1 MKLRDSVKECGVVG
15 AGGAGFP
22 THMKVGAAADTVIVN
37 GAECEPL
44 LASDKYLMEMEGEKI
59 VRGLEFIM
67 EACGAKKG
75 YIALKEKY
83 SNQLESLT
91 RAIER
96 SSRNDISLF
105 PLGDFYPAG
114 DELILVYEITERVVP
129 EQGIPL
135 QVGCLVENVE
145 TTFNICS
152 AVVNNKPVT
161 RRYLTCTGE
170 VKNPSVVKAHI
181 GTPIAEIIK
190 LCEGATIDEYVVVV
204 GGPFMGRVV
213 TDLETPVT
221 KTTSGI
227 IVLSHD
233 HEIVRRK
240 TLPYEFIVRQS
251 KSVCCQCTYCTE
263 LCPRYLLGHDLQPH
277 LIMRQIGYG
286 VDVPQQVIANAIL
299 CSGCGLCEIYACVMG
314 LSPNKIN
321 TMIKERLGAEGIEP
335 DFPLRKI
342 TVNEMK
348 DYRKIPTERVLNRL
362 HLTKYDTQTLER
374 GVETD
379 PSLVEISLKQH
390 IGAASVP
397 VVKKGDIVKEGTLIA
412 ETKANA
418 LGAAIHASLEGEVKY
433 IDSERIIIQR
443 K

>member
-1 MKLRDSVKECGVVG
+1 MKLSESVKECGVVG
-15 AGGAGFP
+15 AGVAGFP
-22 THMKVGAAADTVIVN
+22 THIKIGSAADTVIVN

-44 LASDKYLMEMEGEKI
+44 LASDKYLMETEGEKI
-59 VRGLEFIM
+59 VMGLGFIM

-83 SNQLESLT
+83 SNQLESLSE
-91 RAIER
+91 AIGKG
-96 SSRNDISLF
+96 SRNDISLF
-105 PLGDFYPAG
+105 PLGDYYPAG
-114 DELILVYEITERVVP
+114 DELILVHEIVKRVVP

-145 TTFNICS
+145 TTFNICT
-152 AVVNNKPVT
+152 AVVNKEPVT

-170 VKNPSVVKAHI
+170 VRNPSVVRAHI
-181 GTPIAEIIK
+181 GTPIGEIID
-190 LCEGATIDEYVVVV
+190 LCKGATIDEYVVVV
-204 GGPFMGRVV
+204 GGALMGTVV
-213 TDLETPVT
+213 TDLKTPVT

-227 IVLSHD
+227 IVLSGD

-240 TLPYEFIVRQS
+240 TLPHEFIIRQS

-286 VDVPQQVIANAIL
+286 VDVPNKVIANAIL

-321 TMIKERLGAEGIEP
+321 TMIKERLSSEGVMPE
-335 DFPLRKI
+335 FPLRKI
-342 TVNEMK
+342 TVNELK
-348 DYRKIPTERVLNRL
+348 DYRKIPTERIINRL

-374 GVETD
+374 GLETN
-379 PSLVEISLKQH
+379 PILVEISLKQH
-390 IGAASVP
+390 MGAASVP
-397 VVKKGDIVKEGTLIA
+397 IVKTGDIVKEGTLIA
-412 ETKANA
+412 EIQKNA
-418 LGAAIHASLEGEVKY
+418 LGAAVHASIGGEVKF
-433 IDSERIIIQR
+433 IDAERIIIQR